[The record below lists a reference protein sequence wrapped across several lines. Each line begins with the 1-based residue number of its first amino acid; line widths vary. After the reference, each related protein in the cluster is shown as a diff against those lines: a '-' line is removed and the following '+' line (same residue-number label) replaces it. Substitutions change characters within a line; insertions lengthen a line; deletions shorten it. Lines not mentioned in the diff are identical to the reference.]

1 MDVLTTPPRYELKY
15 HLELNSNI
23 SNSFFNLLNEKFIK
37 PYEDRSIE
45 SLYFDDRH
53 SSFYNDSIE
62 GVAKRVK
69 VRLRGY

>member
-37 PYEDRSIE
+37 PYED
-45 SLYFDDRH
+45 
-53 SSFYNDSIE
+53 
-62 GVAKRVK
+62 K
-69 VRLRGY
+69 VLNHFTLMTDILHFTMTQ